1 MGLFWLAIHPK
12 HDKGTAASM
21 DAWKGGRRLV
31 PLPVAKNT
39 GNSAHR
45 RKVYGVR
52 PIGQAH
58 GAGSALTM
66 CVNST
71 RDIITSPEC
80 LPMKFKRRSGLMP
93 DGNGQRTIFLL
104 TRPLHRRHRKSDVQG

>member
-71 RDIITSPEC
+71 RD
-80 LPMKFKRRSGLMP
+80 
-93 DGNGQRTIFLL
+93 
-104 TRPLHRRHRKSDVQG
+104 RKSTRLNPVTNAHLVCRLLLGKKNHQKKNA